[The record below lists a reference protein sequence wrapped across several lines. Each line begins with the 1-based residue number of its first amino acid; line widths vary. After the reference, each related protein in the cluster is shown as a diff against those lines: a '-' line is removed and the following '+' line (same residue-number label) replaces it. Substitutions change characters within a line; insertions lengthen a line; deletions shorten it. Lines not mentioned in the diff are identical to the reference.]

1 MIAAPLHVL
10 RRAEHFFDRRAQRFG
25 AVDDEQIGSVRG
37 QTVIA
42 QVREQALDRGGTPRI
57 RRGKG
62 MTFHG
67 KVEAV
72 TDKGLTVNG
81 EKVEGWMDAM
91 TMSYPVDKPD
101 VLKKV
106 KVGDTI
112 MATVYK
118 GDTTLHNVMVM
129 PAGKSDNKKS
139 K

>member
-1 MIAAPLHVL
+1 MN
-10 RRAEHFFDRRAQRFG
+10 
-25 AVDDEQIGSVRG
+25 
-37 QTVIA
+37 
-42 QVREQALDRGGTPRI
+42 I
-57 RRGKG
+57 RRRILAVALGVGCLLAVNSSAQDKAKGKAKSY
-62 MTFHG
+62 TFHG

-91 TMSYPVDKPD
+91 TMTYPVDKPD

-118 GDTTLHNVMVM
+118 GDTKLYNVEVM
-129 PAGKSDNKKS
+129 PKPGSQKS

>member
-1 MIAAPLHVL
+1 MNTRRRIVAAALALTGLV
-10 RRAEHFFDRRAQRFG
+10 AASAYAQDT
-25 AVDDEQIGSVRG
+25 AK
-37 QTVIA
+37 
-42 QVREQALDRGGTPRI
+42 
-57 RRGKG
+57 GKG
-62 MTFHG
+62 MMFHG

-91 TMSYPVDKPD
+91 TMSYPVDKPE

-118 GDTTLHNVMVM
+118 GDTKLYNVEVM
-129 PAGKSDNKKS
+129 PKTGGQKSQ
-139 K
+139 

>member
-1 MIAAPLHVL
+1 MNTRRRILAAALALTGLV
-10 RRAEHFFDRRAQRFG
+10 AANAYAQDT
-25 AVDDEQIGSVRG
+25 AK
-37 QTVIA
+37 
-42 QVREQALDRGGTPRI
+42 
-57 RRGKG
+57 GKG
-62 MTFHG
+62 MMFHG

-91 TMSYPVDKPD
+91 TMTYPVDKTD

-118 GDTTLHNVMVM
+118 GDTKLYNVGVM
-129 PAGKSDNKKS
+129 PKPGSQKS

>member
-1 MIAAPLHVL
+1 MSSRRHTLAVVLALTGLLAAD
-10 RRAEHFFDRRAQRFG
+10 ANAQDK
-25 AVDDEQIGSVRG
+25 AK
-37 QTVIA
+37 
-42 QVREQALDRGGTPRI
+42 
-57 RRGKG
+57 GKG

-91 TMSYPVDKPD
+91 TMSYPVDKPE

-118 GDTTLHNVMVM
+118 GETTLHDVMVM
-129 PAGKSDNKKS
+129 PPGKDKQKS

>member
-1 MIAAPLHVL
+1 MSTRRHILAATLAL
-10 RRAEHFFDRRAQRFG
+10 TGLLAANTNAQDK
-25 AVDDEQIGSVRG
+25 A
-37 QTVIA
+37 
-42 QVREQALDRGGTPRI
+42 
-57 RRGKG
+57 KG
-62 MTFHG
+62 NGMAFHG

-91 TMSYPVDKPD
+91 TMSYPADKPEI
-101 VLKKV
+101 LKKV

-118 GDTTLHNVMVM
+118 GETTLHDVMVM
-129 PAGKSDNKKS
+129 PPGKHKS

>member
-1 MIAAPLHVL
+1 VKKHEHSKTHACRSSLAANTN
-10 RRAEHFFDRRAQRFG
+10 AEDKAK
-25 AVDDEQIGSVRG
+25 
-37 QTVIA
+37 
-42 QVREQALDRGGTPRI
+42 
-57 RRGKG
+57 GKG

-72 TDKGLTVNG
+72 TDKGLTING
-81 EKVEGWMDAM
+81 EKMEGWMDAM

-112 MATVYK
+112 MATVFFK
-118 GDTTLHNVMVM
+118 SDITLHDVMVM
-129 PAGKSDNKKS
+129 PPGKQEKKNS

>member
-1 MIAAPLHVL
+1 MNTRRQIFAAIFAIACLFAT
-10 RRAEHFFDRRAQRFG
+10 ANTYAQD
-25 AVDDEQIGSVRG
+25 A
-37 QTVIA
+37 A
-42 QVREQALDRGGTPRI
+42 K
-57 RRGKG
+57 GKG

-129 PAGKSDNKKS
+129 PAAKSDNKK
-139 K
+139 